1 MSKTQ
6 RTVKGRK
13 MNENEA
19 PRRMRDGGHLVLTPP
34 TREALT
40 QGVSVAA
47 WVGIAALG
55 IGLLTTIPLG
65 RRASAPSGADERVVE
80 AES

>member
-40 QGVSVAA
+40 QGAAQVSAMLAA
-47 WVGIAALG
+47 KA
-55 IGLLTTIPLG
+55 
-65 RRASAPSGADERVVE
+65 GA
-80 AES
+80 